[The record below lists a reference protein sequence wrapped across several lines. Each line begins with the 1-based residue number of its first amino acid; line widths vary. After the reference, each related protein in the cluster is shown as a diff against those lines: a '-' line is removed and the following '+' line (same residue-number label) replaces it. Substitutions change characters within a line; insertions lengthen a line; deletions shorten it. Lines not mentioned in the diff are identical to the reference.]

1 MFTNAFKRYNRRKR
15 REVVIMQKIKNMVF
29 IFIGIFLTILVI
41 ILFLPLMLL
50 RLGFYLASQKKAFFA
65 K

>member
-15 REVVIMQKIKNMVF
+15 REVVIMRKIKNMVF